1 MCVSMGPLN
10 QRDQA
15 GRDRW
20 KKMKKKTALF
30 LGIQMPRLPQ
40 SPRIGGSL
48 GARTRWGK
56 AVAGPGVGDQ
66 AGRDKWKKM
75 EENFFFSRDS
85 DAPFGPKVRGFEA
98 RLGPELDGEKLWRD
112 QVLGTRLG
120 ETSGRKWKK
129 TSEDSRLVWGQ
140 N

>member
-1 MCVSMGPLN
+1 M
-10 QRDQA
+10 
-15 GRDRW
+15 
-20 KKMKKKTALF
+20 
-30 LGIQMPRLPQ
+30 
-40 SPRIGGSL
+40 
-48 GARTRWGK
+48 
-56 AVAGPGVGDQ
+56 AGPGVGDQ

-129 TSEDSRLVWGQ
+129 TSFFLGIQTRRLAPKSEDSRLVWGQ

>member
-1 MCVSMGPLN
+1 M
-10 QRDQA
+10 
-15 GRDRW
+15 
-20 KKMKKKTALF
+20 
-30 LGIQMPRLPQ
+30 
-40 SPRIGGSL
+40 
-48 GARTRWGK
+48 
-56 AVAGPGVGDQ
+56 AGPGVGDQ

-120 ETSGRKWKK
+120 ETSGR
-129 TSEDSRLVWGQ
+129 LVWGQ

>member
-1 MCVSMGPLN
+1 MGPLN

-15 GRDRW
+15 GRDKW

-75 EENFFFSRDS
+75 EENLFFLAIQTPRL
-85 DAPFGPKVRGFEA
+85 APK
-98 RLGPELDGEKLWRD
+98 
-112 QVLGTRLG
+112 
-120 ETSGRKWKK
+120 
-129 TSEDSRLVWGQ
+129 SEDSRLVWGQ